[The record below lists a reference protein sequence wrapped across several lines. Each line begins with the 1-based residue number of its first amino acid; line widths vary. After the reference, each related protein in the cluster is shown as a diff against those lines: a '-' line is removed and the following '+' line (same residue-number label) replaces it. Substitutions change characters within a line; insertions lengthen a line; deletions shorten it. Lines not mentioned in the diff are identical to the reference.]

1 MSYYQMICAG
11 EIFIGGYDGPF
22 MVLVSVSIVACISR
36 VMRAVVERTLF
47 KGNGIKILF
56 QKMLI
61 FMLIGVINL
70 IEVRIIET
78 KGLFRGVTLSFYI
91 AQEMVV
97 LLENMVYLGV
107 PVPEK
112 IKCMLKLFQ

>member
-1 MSYYQMICAG
+1 MSYYQMIRVA

-36 VMRAVVERTLF
+36 VMCAMVERTLF

-56 QKMLI
+56 QKMLV

-70 IEVRIIET
+70 IEVRIIGA
-78 KGLFRGVTLSFYI
+78 KGLFREAALFFYI
-91 AQEMVV
+91 AQEMTA
-97 LLENMVYLGV
+97 LIKDMECLGV
-107 PVPEK
+107 PIPVK
-112 IKCMLKLFQ
+112 IKCILKLFQ